1 MRIPV
6 CAKEFSLL
14 GIGQMLL
21 LLRFSAVLDHRR
33 CIVSPS
39 SVATAI
45 EAEEKLALLTCIL
58 KLMEKPN
65 ENMCMVKIRLFRAYL
80 LDYVRPALPW
90 PGRPLLQKRTL
101 PVGRWVI
108 TAVIII
114 NYPHVVLT
122 MNESQHVSS
131 CCTKKE
137 ILFRSNQEW
146 YYL

>member
-1 MRIPV
+1 
-6 CAKEFSLL
+6 
-14 GIGQMLL
+14 MLL

-33 CIVSPS
+33 RIVSPS

-90 PGRPLLQKRTL
+90 PATTAKENTAGRPMGHYCGYYYKLS
-101 PVGRWVI
+101 
-108 TAVIII
+108 ACCSD
-114 NYPHVVLT
+114 
-122 MNESQHVSS
+122 NE
-131 CCTKKE
+131 
-137 ILFRSNQEW
+137 
-146 YYL
+146 